1 MSLKFKLYA
10 ILQLFA
16 DGDGGD
22 GGDGGAAPMGE
33 TSGAADRSNDYESR
47 LRELGV
53 PENKIR
59 KAKGT
64 APVQSENVQAEPTQI
79 ATENAEA
86 PIQAEAQPEA
96 AKKLSWDEIM
106 ADPEYNQKMQEIVQ
120 NRVKKSKEAEDKLAK
135 LAPALDNLSRKY
147 NLDSNDIDELV
158 KAVEADDSYYEDY
171 ALRMGLDVETA
182 KKLDRAEKENARRQ
196 KQEAEAFERQKIVNH
211 INKLESEAN
220 ELKKVFPNFDLRTEL
235 NNPAFARMTSPQVG
249 IPVQDAYYA
258 VHRQEIQQAS
268 MQIAAQKTAQALSNN
283 LQSRQNRPVENG
295 GTQAASVTSFN
306 YANASKAQREALKAR
321 IRRGEKIYP
330 GRE

>member
-1 MSLKFKLYA
+1 MSLKNRLYA

-16 DGDGGD
+16 EGDGGE
-22 GGDGGAAPMGE
+22 GAGDGSAASTGE
-33 TSGAADRSNDYESR
+33 TSGAADRSYESR

-53 PENKIR
+53 PESKIR
-59 KAKGT
+59 KKAQDSVPQKAESIQA
-64 APVQSENVQAEPTQI
+64 APE
-79 ATENAEA
+79 ATEAA
-86 PIQAEAQPEA
+86 PIAEAQPQEA
-96 AKKLSWDEIM
+96 PKRLSWDEIM
-106 ADPEYNQKMQEIVQ
+106 ADPEYNTKMQEIVQ
-120 NRVKKSKEAEDKLAK
+120 NRVKKSKEAEDKLLK

-147 NLDSNDIDELV
+147 NLNSENLDIDELV

-171 ALRMGLDVETA
+171 ALKMGLDVETA

-196 KQEAEAFERQKIVNH
+196 KQEAEALERQNIVNH
-211 INKLESEAN
+211 INKLEAEAE
-220 ELKKVFPNFDLRTEL
+220 ELKKIFPNFDLRTEM
-235 NNPAFARMTSPQVG
+235 NNPAFARMTSPMVG

-306 YANASKAQREALKAR
+306 YANASKAQRDALKAR

-330 GRE
+330 GKE

>member
-16 DGDGGD
+16 EGDGGD

-64 APVQSENVQAEPTQI
+64 APVQSENVQAEPTQT
-79 ATENAEA
+79 ATEIVATPDQA
-86 PIQAEAQPEA
+86 PA
-96 AKKLSWDEIM
+96 ADAPKRMTWDEIV